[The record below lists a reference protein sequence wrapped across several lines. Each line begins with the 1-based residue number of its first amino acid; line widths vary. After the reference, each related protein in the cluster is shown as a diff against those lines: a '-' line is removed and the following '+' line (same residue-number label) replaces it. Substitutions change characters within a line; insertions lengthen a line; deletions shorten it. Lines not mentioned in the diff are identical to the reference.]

1 MDIRKVKKL
10 MEMLEESSLGEM
22 EIIEGEESIRL
33 SKSSSATAPIQND
46 QVNTL
51 VNVSPSK
58 ANEDIS
64 KKQIAKEVTNTES
77 VNNNIS
83 GHEIKS
89 PMVGTFYEAPSPG
102 SKPFVSIGDNVNV
115 GDTLCIIEAMKMLN
129 QIESDK
135 SGVIKAIMVENAQPV
150 EFNQVL
156 FVIE

>member
-1 MDIRKVKKL
+1 VDIRKVKKL

-33 SKSSSATAPIQND
+33 SKSSSLGAPIQND

-51 VNVSPSK
+51 VNVSPPK
-58 ANEDIS
+58 TNDDTS
-64 KKQIAKEVTNTES
+64 KKQITEDVTNTDS
-77 VNNNIS
+77 INKKIF

-102 SKPFVSIGDNVNV
+102 SKPFVSVGDKVNV

-135 SGVIKAIMVENAQPV
+135 SGVVKAIMAENTQPV
-150 EFNQVL
+150 EFDQVL

>member
-10 MEMLEESSLGEM
+10 MEMLEESSLAEM

-33 SKSSSATAPIQND
+33 SKSSNIPNQNIVNQVPSNVVSTNAPLQATSEQSA
-46 QVNTL
+46 
-51 VNVSPSK
+51 
-58 ANEDIS
+58 
-64 KKQIAKEVTNTES
+64 VTEK
-77 VNNNIS
+77 VEEKIS

-102 SKPFVSIGDNVNV
+102 SKPFANIGDTVKA

-129 QIESDK
+129 QIESEK
-135 SGVIKAIMVENAQPV
+135 SGVITAILAENGQPV

-156 FVIE
+156 FIVE

>member
-33 SKSSSATAPIQND
+33 SKSSNIPTQN
-46 QVNTL
+46 L
-51 VNVSPSK
+51 VNQIPLPGSIETSKSQEVSQSM
-58 ANEDIS
+58 NEVE
-64 KKQIAKEVTNTES
+64 EVAE
-77 VNNNIS
+77 NIS

-102 SKPFVSIGDNVNV
+102 SQAFVSVGDVVKV

-135 SGVIKAIMVENAQPV
+135 SGVIKAIIAENAQPV

-156 FVIE
+156 FIIE

>member
-10 MEMLEESSLGEM
+10 MEMLEESSLAEM

-33 SKSSSATAPIQND
+33 SKSSNIPNQNIVNQVPTNVVSTNAPLQATSEQSA
-46 QVNTL
+46 
-51 VNVSPSK
+51 
-58 ANEDIS
+58 
-64 KKQIAKEVTNTES
+64 VTEK
-77 VNNNIS
+77 VEEKIS

-102 SKPFVSIGDNVNV
+102 SKPFANIGDTVKA

-129 QIESDK
+129 QIESEK
-135 SGVIKAIMVENAQPV
+135 SGVIKAILAENGQPV

-156 FVIE
+156 FIGE

>member
-10 MEMLEESSLGEM
+10 MEMLEESSLAEM

-33 SKSSSATAPIQND
+33 SKSSNIPNQNIVNQVPTSVVSTNAPLQATSEQSA
-46 QVNTL
+46 
-51 VNVSPSK
+51 
-58 ANEDIS
+58 
-64 KKQIAKEVTNTES
+64 VTEK
-77 VNNNIS
+77 VEEKIS

-102 SKPFVSIGDNVNV
+102 SKPFANIGDTVKA

-129 QIESDK
+129 QIESEK
-135 SGVIKAIMVENAQPV
+135 SGVIKAILAENGQPV

-156 FVIE
+156 FIVE

>member
-33 SKSSSATAPIQND
+33 SKSSSSVAPVQNTQSFIPQNISPTKIQ
-46 QVNTL
+46 
-51 VNVSPSK
+51 
-58 ANEDIS
+58 EDIS
-64 KKQIAKEVTNTES
+64 KNETIQENEVVE
-77 VNNNIS
+77 NIS

-102 SKPFVSIGDNVNV
+102 SKPFVSVGDTVKA

-135 SGVIKAIMVENAQPV
+135 TGVIKAIIAENAQPV

>member
-10 MEMLEESSLGEM
+10 MEMLEDSSLAEM

-33 SKSSSATAPIQND
+33 SKSSSVENINASNQLPQNVIHQSPNNFSNNQETKVESSATQN
-46 QVNTL
+46 
-51 VNVSPSK
+51 SS
-58 ANEDIS
+58 EI
-64 KKQIAKEVTNTES
+64 E
-77 VNNNIS
+77 NIS

-102 SKPFVSIGDNVNV
+102 SKPFVNVGDSVKA

-135 SGVIKAIMVENAQPV
+135 SGVIKAILVENAQPV
-150 EFNQVL
+150 EFNQVI

>member
-10 MEMLEESSLGEM
+10 MEMLEESSLAEM

-33 SKSSSATAPIQND
+33 SKSSNIPNQNIVN
-46 QVNTL
+46 QVPT
-51 VNVSPSK
+51 NVVS
-58 ANEDIS
+58 
-64 KKQIAKEVTNTES
+64 TNTPLQATSEQS
-77 VNNNIS
+77 AVTKKVEEKIS

-102 SKPFVSIGDNVNV
+102 SKPFVNIGDTVKA

-129 QIESDK
+129 QIESEK
-135 SGVIKAIMVENAQPV
+135 SGVIKAILAENGQPV

-156 FVIE
+156 FIVE

>member
-1 MDIRKVKKL
+1 VDIRKVKKL

-33 SKSSSATAPIQND
+33 SKSSSSVAPVQNTQSFIPQNISPTKIQ
-46 QVNTL
+46 
-51 VNVSPSK
+51 
-58 ANEDIS
+58 EDIS
-64 KKQIAKEVTNTES
+64 KNETIKENEVAE
-77 VNNNIS
+77 NIS

-102 SKPFVSIGDNVNV
+102 SKPFVSVGDTVKA

-135 SGVIKAIMVENAQPV
+135 TGVIKAIIAENAQPV

-156 FVIE
+156 FIIE

>member
-10 MEMLEESSLGEM
+10 MEMLEESSLSEM
-22 EIIEGEESIRL
+22 EIVEGEESIRL
-33 SKSSSATAPIQND
+33 SKSSSATPQISNVA
-46 QVNTL
+46 NTTPL
-51 VNVSPSK
+51 SVSSPEAQQSAIPK
-58 ANEDIS
+58 SES
-64 KKQIAKEVTNTES
+64 EVEEIAKI
-77 VNNNIS
+77 IS

-102 SKPFVSIGDNVNV
+102 SKPFVSIGDNIKA

-135 SGVIKAIMVENAQPV
+135 SGKIKAILTENAQPV